1 VIAGFKVIAPG
12 LFTTVQDLGR
22 RGFQNIGVPVSG
34 ALDRIGL
41 TFANA
46 LVGNSPNIAALEMLV
61 QGPVL
66 EVAAESARIAAVG
79 VDAFTIEGQATRTVA
94 GGRSV
99 RVVRGDTLRFDSL
112 SSFCAYLAVEGG
124 IAVAPV
130 LGSAATYVRNR
141 LGGFEGRTL
150 TAGDIVAVSADSAEE
165 RPDIA
170 LADPIDPGFERPIRV
185 VPGPQDDYFTDDVI
199 ATFLSEPYRISRQA
213 DRMGFRFE
221 GPALAHA
228 RGSNIV
234 SDGVIAGSVQ
244 VPGSGQPIVL
254 LADAQTAGGYPKIA
268 TVISA
273 DISLLVRRG
282 PGREVRFA
290 AVTQDEAEAI
300 RREQEAALAVDLAA
314 IATFEEAPRV
324 IAEALY
330 DANLVGGVASA
341 TD

>member
-1 VIAGFKVIAPG
+1 MIPGFRVIAPG

-34 ALDRIGL
+34 ALDRIAL

-46 LVGNSPNIAALEMLV
+46 LAGNAPNAAALEMLV

-66 EVAAESARIAAVG
+66 QVEAESVRVAAVG
-79 VDAFTIEGQATRTVA
+79 VDAFTVEGPSARTVS

-99 RVVRGDTLRFDSL
+99 VLVRGDIIRFGAL

-141 LGGFEGRTL
+141 IGGLNGGTIA
-150 TAGDIVAVSADSAEE
+150 AGDVLPVSADAVAEE
-165 RPDIA
+165 PDLA
-170 LADPIDPGFERPIRV
+170 LAAPLEPGLDRPIRV
-185 VPGPQDDYFTDDVI
+185 VLGPQDDYFTQEAI
-199 ATFLSEPYRISRQA
+199 ATFLAEPYRVSRQA

-221 GPALAHA
+221 GPVLAHA
-228 RGSNIV
+228 KGSNIV
-234 SDGVIAGSVQ
+234 SDGIVAGSIQ

-273 DISLLVRRG
+273 DIPLLVRRG
-282 PGREVRFA
+282 PGRDVRFA
-290 AVTQDEAEAI
+290 AVSQEEAEAV
-300 RREQEAALAVDLAA
+300 RREQEAALAAEIAA
-314 IATFEEAPRV
+314 IAVFEEAPRV
-324 IAEALY
+324 IPEALY
-330 DANLVGGVASA
+330 ETNLVGGVASA